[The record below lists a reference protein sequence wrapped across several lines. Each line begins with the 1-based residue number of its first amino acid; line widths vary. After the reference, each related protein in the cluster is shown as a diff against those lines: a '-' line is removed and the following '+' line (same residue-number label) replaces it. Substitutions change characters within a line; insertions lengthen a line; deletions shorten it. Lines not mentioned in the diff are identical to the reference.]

1 MTFRTIGIDLAIR
14 GDHFAQIYDDGR
26 PNGRAIRFRHDQPSL
41 AAFVQTAVM
50 GLRAEDHIQAI
61 MEPTGMCW
69 FPVAHH
75 LADAGVTVTRV
86 KGKRVKALRR
96 YLSEHAKTDMA
107 DAHILAA
114 MPSFGGPRLDPVHI
128 PDPRSHALERPT
140 KQRSRFQNEIAD
152 ARRRLLD
159 LIRWA
164 SPKLEAV
171 LPDLGTRLSLAL
183 LRKWFQPSDVLK
195 ARHAT
200 LAKYIAAHMV
210 QIHIRRI
217 YRKLAVTSRMEAVT
231 IGRLHGWLDD

>member
-128 PDPRSHALERPT
+128 PDPRSHALQRLT

-200 LAKYIAAHMV
+200 LAKYIAAHTV